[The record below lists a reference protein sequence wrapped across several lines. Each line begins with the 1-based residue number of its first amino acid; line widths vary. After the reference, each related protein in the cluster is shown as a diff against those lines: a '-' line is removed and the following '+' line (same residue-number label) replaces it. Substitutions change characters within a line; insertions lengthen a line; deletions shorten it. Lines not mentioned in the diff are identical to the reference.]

1 MTQLKTFAI
10 SALTLLS
17 VHAIAQK
24 RYTEALS
31 PAESA
36 KTFQLREEFSI
47 EPFVTEPEVLSPVDL
62 VFDASG
68 NAFVVEMGDYP
79 YDAQPG
85 RFKGRIRLLKD
96 SNGDGKIDKSYVFA
110 DGLPSAT
117 SVLPYKDGL
126 IVCAAPDILLLRDTN
141 GDFKADTREVL
152 FTGFFAKNSEAQI
165 TSMRYGVDNWIYA
178 NNSGQAGMITS
189 PLRPDASPLNVAGGN
204 FRFRLDKKLF
214 EVESG
219 NGQFGLAMDE
229 WGHRFY
235 TQNTLHIQQSPIAW
249 RYLHRHNYL
258 PSFRSDV
265 NISDHELEMFQK
277 SVTPYWR
284 QQRSDRRQ
292 AKYDSLKTGF
302 TEYARDHFTGAS
314 GGTFYGGDGFP
325 KPFQGSIFTGEVA
338 GNLIHRDVITPANGS
353 PAFTA
358 GRDAGEEDREFLAS
372 TDPWFRPANLTTGPD
387 GYLYVVDMYRQH
399 IETPVSIPEDLKTDM
414 DFAKGEQYGRIWRI
428 FPNAGEKRP
437 ATLPDL
443 RTKTPAELVA
453 LLAHPNQWWRL
464 NAQRI
469 LVEKQDKSV
478 VPPLQQ
484 MAATHADPR
493 TRLHAIYT
501 LDALDGLNEALVKK
515 ALADVHAG
523 VREHAVVLAE
533 KYPAFLPD
541 VIRLIDDTSPQVAYQ
556 AALCTG
562 QFNGKE
568 ALAALAGV
576 AEKQSDNASWRLA
589 VLSSLGGSSPEIV
602 QLLASRGNFFNTP
615 APGKLK
621 FIEDFGYIAGA
632 RNGKN
637 DIATLLEV
645 LNSPA
650 ISADP
655 QWTVAALTGLSKGT
669 KKSTPKKEAEKAVS
683 KNLQKLENH
692 SSEAVR
698 KQASELIKT
707 LNIN

>member
-1 MTQLKTFAI
+1 MQLKPFAV
-10 SALTLLS
+10 SALALLS
-17 VHAIAQK
+17 VPTIAQK
-24 RYTEALS
+24 RYADALS

-36 KTFQLREEFSI
+36 KTFQLREEFGI
-47 EPFVTEPEVLSPVDL
+47 EPVVAEPDVLSPVDL

-96 SNGDGKIDKSYVFA
+96 TDGDGKIDKSYVFA

-141 GDFKADTREVL
+141 GDFKADTREIL

-165 TSMRYGVDNWIYA
+165 TSMRYGIDNWIYA

-189 PLRPDASPLNVAGGN
+189 PLRPDMPPLNVAGGN

-277 SVTPYWR
+277 SATPYWR

-302 TEYARDHFTGAS
+302 NEYARDHFTGAS

-325 KPFQGSIFTGEVA
+325 EAFKGNIFTGEVS
-338 GNLIHRDVITPANGS
+338 GNLIHRDVLTHANGS

-358 GRDAGEEDREFLAS
+358 TRDAAEKDREFLAS
-372 TDPWFRPANLTTGPD
+372 TDTWFRPANLTTGPD

-399 IETPVSIPEDLKTDM
+399 IETPVSIPEDLKKDM
-414 DFAKGEQYGRIWRI
+414 DFANGEQYGRIWRI
-428 FPNAGEKRP
+428 FPKQGKKRP
-437 ATLPDL
+437 VTLPDL

-453 LLAHPNQWWRL
+453 LLEHPNQWWRL

-469 LVEKQDKSV
+469 LVEKQDKSMTAA
-478 VPPLQQ
+478 LLQ
-484 MAATHADPR
+484 MATTHADPR

-501 LDALDGLNEALVKK
+501 LEALDGLNEAIVRK
-515 ALADVHAG
+515 ALSDAHAG
-523 VREHAVVLAE
+523 VREHAVILAE
-533 KYPAFLPD
+533 KYPAFLPEI
-541 VIRLIDDTSPQVAYQ
+541 IRLVNDTAPQVAYQ
-556 AALCTG
+556 ATLSAG

-568 ALAALAGV
+568 ALAALAN
-576 AEKQSDNASWRLA
+576 ATEKQSENASWRLA
-589 VLSSLGGSSPEIV
+589 VLSSEGGSSPEML
-602 QLLASRGNFFNTP
+602 QLLASRGDFFKATT
-615 APGKLK
+615 PGKLK
-621 FIEDFGYIAGA
+621 LIEDFGYVTEA

-637 DIATLLEV
+637 EMVSLLEL

-650 ISADP
+650 VSSDP
-655 QWTVAALTGLSKGT
+655 QWAVAGLTGLSKGV
-669 KKSTPKKEAEKAVS
+669 KKSVNKKEAEKQVS
-683 KNLQKLENH
+683 KHLQKLEGH
-692 SSEAVR
+692 ASDAVR
-698 KQASELIKT
+698 KQAAELKKA

>member
-1 MTQLKTFAI
+1 MTQLKTLAV

-17 VHAIAQK
+17 FPTIAQK
-24 RYTEALS
+24 RYADALS
-31 PAESA
+31 PVESA

-47 EPFVTEPEVLSPVDL
+47 EPFATEPEVLSPVDL

-85 RFKGRIRLLKD
+85 HFKGRIRLLKD
-96 SNGDGKIDKSYVFA
+96 TNSDGKIDQSYVFA

-189 PLRPDASPLNVAGGN
+189 PLRPDMPPLNVAGGN

-214 EVESG
+214 EIESG
-219 NGQFGLAMDE
+219 SGQFGLAMDE

-277 SVTPYWR
+277 SATPYWR

-325 KPFQGSIFTGEVA
+325 KAFQGSVFTGEVA
-338 GNLIHRDVITPANGS
+338 GNLIHRDIITPVNGS

-358 GRDAGEEDREFLAS
+358 SRDAHEKDREFLAS
-372 TDPWFRPANLTTGPD
+372 TDPWFRPANLASGPD

-399 IETPVSIPEDLKTDM
+399 IETPVSIPEDLKKDM
-414 DFAKGEQYGRIWRI
+414 DFANGEQYGRIWRI
-428 FPNAGEKRP
+428 FPKEGEKRP
-437 ATLPDL
+437 VVLPDL
-443 RTKTPAELVA
+443 RAKTPAELVA
-453 LLAHPNQWWRL
+453 LLEHPNQWWRL

-478 VPPLQQ
+478 ITTLQQ
-484 MAATHADPR
+484 MAASHADPR
-493 TRLHAIYT
+493 PRLHAIYT
-501 LDALDGLNEALVKK
+501 LEALGGLNEGIVHK
-515 ALADVHAG
+515 ALSDPHAG
-523 VREHAVVLAE
+523 VREHAVILAE

-541 VIRLIDDTSPQVAYQ
+541 VIRLIADPAPQVAYQ
-556 AALCTG
+556 AALSTG
-562 QFNGKE
+562 QFSGKE

-576 AEKQSDNASWRLA
+576 AEKQSENASWRLA
-589 VLSSLGGSSPEIV
+589 VLSSESGSSSEMA
-602 QLLASRGNFFNTP
+602 QLLASRGHFFDAA

-621 FIEDFGYIAGA
+621 LIEDFGYITGA

-637 DIATLLEV
+637 EMASLLEL

-650 ISADP
+650 VSSDP
-655 QWTVAALTGLSKGT
+655 QWAVAALTGLSKGV
-669 KKSTPKKEAEKAVS
+669 KKSTNKKEAEKPVS
-683 KNLQKLENH
+683 KHLQKLENH
-692 SSEAVR
+692 SSDAVR
-698 KQASELIKT
+698 KQASELKKA

>member
-1 MTQLKTFAI
+1 MMQLKSLGVSVMVLF
-10 SALTLLS
+10 S
-17 VHAIAQK
+17 VHALAQK
-24 RYTEALS
+24 RYSDALS
-31 PAESA
+31 PAESVR
-36 KTFQLREEFSI
+36 TFQLREEFSI
-47 EPFVTEPEVLSPVDL
+47 EPFVTEPDVLSPVDL

-85 RFKGRIRLLKD
+85 RSKGRIRLLKD
-96 SNGDGKIDKSYVFA
+96 TDGDGRIDKSFVFA

-165 TSMRYGVDNWIYA
+165 TSLRYGIDNWIYA
-178 NNSGQAGMITS
+178 NNSGQAGTITS
-189 PLRPDASPLNVAGGN
+189 PLRPDAPALNIAGGN

-214 EVESG
+214 EAESG

-277 SVTPYWR
+277 SGTPYWR

-302 TEYARDHFTGAS
+302 TEYPRDHFTGAS

-325 KPFQGSIFTGEVA
+325 KAFQGSVFTGEVA
-338 GNLIHRDVITPANGS
+338 GNLVHRDVINTSSGS
-353 PAFTA
+353 PAFSA
-358 GRDAGEEDREFLAS
+358 SRDAGEKDREFLAS

-387 GYLYVVDMYRQH
+387 GYLYIVDMYRQH
-399 IETPVSIPEDLKTDM
+399 IETPVSIPEDLKKDM
-414 DFAKGEQYGRIWRI
+414 DFANGEQYGRIWRI
-428 FPNAGEKRP
+428 FPKEGGKRP
-437 ATLPDL
+437 VTLPDL
-443 RTKTPAELVA
+443 HTKTLAELVG

-478 VPPLQQ
+478 VAALQQ
-484 MAATHADPR
+484 MAGAHADPR
-493 TRLHAIYT
+493 ARLHAIYT
-501 LDALDGLNEALVKK
+501 LEALDGLNEALVRK
-515 ALADVHAG
+515 ALTDAQPG
-523 VREHAVVLAE
+523 VREHAVMLAE
-533 KYPAFLPD
+533 KYPAFLPEI
-541 VIRLIDDTSPQVAYQ
+541 IRLLNDSSPQVAYQ
-556 AALCTG
+556 AGLSIG
-562 QFNGKE
+562 QFSGKE
-568 ALAALAGV
+568 AIAALTAV
-576 AEKQSDNASWRLA
+576 MENNPENALWRLA
-589 VLSSLGGSSPEIV
+589 VLSSDTGSSPELIR
-602 QLLASRGNFFNTP
+602 LLVERKTFFNDP
-615 APGKLK
+615 SPGKLQ
-621 FIEDFGYIAGA
+621 FLGDYAYISTV
-632 RNGKN
+632 RNAKN
-637 DIATLLEV
+637 ELTDLLELV
-645 LNSPA
+645 DSRMPGK
-650 ISADP
+650 
-655 QWTVAALTGLSKGT
+655 QWAVALLSGINRAARKAPRKPDKAFT
-669 KKSTPKKEAEKAVS
+669 KS
-683 KNLQKLENH
+683 LQKLEAQGSGNVQQ
-692 SSEAVR
+692 EAAQLR
-698 KQASELIKT
+698 KVWNME
-707 LNIN
+707 

>member
-1 MTQLKTFAI
+1 MQLKSIAV

-17 VHAIAQK
+17 VHALAQK
-24 RYTEALS
+24 RYTEALT
-31 PAESA
+31 PTESA
-36 KTFQLREEFSI
+36 KTIQLREEFAI
-47 EPFVTEPEVLSPVDL
+47 EPFATEPDVLSPVDL
-62 VFDASG
+62 VFDALG

-96 SNGDGKIDKSYVFA
+96 TDGDGKIDKSYVFA

-141 GDFKADTREVL
+141 GDFKADSREVL

-178 NNSGQAGMITS
+178 NNNGQAGMITS
-189 PLRPDASPLNVAGGN
+189 PLRPDAPPLNVAGGS

-214 EVESG
+214 EAESG
-219 NGQFGLAMDE
+219 SGQFGLAVDE

-249 RYLHRHNYL
+249 RYLHRHNHL

-277 SVTPYWR
+277 SATPYWR

-292 AKYDSLKTGF
+292 AKFDSLKTGL
-302 TEYARDHFTGAS
+302 TEWARDHFTGAS

-325 KPFQGSIFTGEVA
+325 EAFRGNIFTGDVA
-338 GNLIHRDVITPANGS
+338 GNLIHRDVIKTTDGS

-358 GRDAGEEDREFLAS
+358 TRAEGEKDREFLAS

-387 GYLYVVDMYRQH
+387 GYLYVIDMYRQH
-399 IETPVSIPEDLKTDM
+399 IETPVSIPEDLKKDM
-414 DFAKGEQYGRIWRI
+414 DFANGEQYGRIWRV
-428 FPNAGEKRP
+428 FPKAGEKRP
-437 ATLPDL
+437 VTLPDL
-443 RTKTPAELVA
+443 HSKTPAELTA
-453 LLAHPNQWWRL
+453 LLSHPNQWWRL

-478 VPPLQQ
+478 IAALQQ
-484 MAATHADPR
+484 MAVTHADPR

-501 LDALDGLNEALVKK
+501 LEALDGLNEAIVKK
-515 ALADVHAG
+515 ALGDTHAG
-523 VREHAVVLAE
+523 VREHAIILAE

-541 VIRLIDDTSPQVAYQ
+541 IIALTKDAAPQVAYQ
-556 AALCTG
+556 ACLSTG
-562 QFNGKE
+562 QFAGKE
-568 ALAALAGV
+568 ALTGLAGC
-576 AEKQSDNASWRLA
+576 AEKYTENASWRLGI
-589 VLSSLGGSSPEIV
+589 LSSKAGSSPEMLR
-602 QLLASRGNFFNTP
+602 LLVERNNFFNTP
-615 APGKLK
+615 SPGKLQ
-621 FIEDFGYIAGA
+621 FIDDYAYITGF
-632 RNGKN
+632 RNEKN
-637 DIATLLEV
+637 EMAELLEM
-645 LNSPA
+645 LNTKLQGKEWA
-650 ISADP
+650 
-655 QWTVAALTGLSKGT
+655 VAALSGLFKGVR
-669 KKSTPKKEAEKAVS
+669 KSPNKREAEKSVS
-683 KNLQKLENH
+683 KNLKKLEDNGPEIVKRH
-692 SSEAVR
+692 VAELR
-698 KQASELIKT
+698 KV